1 MARTDGVLSPQIDQS
16 TTIDR
21 AGVTGSGPPG
31 AALGGSAP
39 PRRGGQLTWWGRV
52 RRDKVL
58 LLMAVPGLGLM
69 LAFHYLPLLGN
80 LIAFQE
86 YLPFV
91 PMGRSAWVGLDNFA
105 VIFNGDAEFLNA
117 LKNTLLITLVQVV
130 FVFPA
135 PIALA
140 LLLNSLLSER
150 IKRVVQSVLYLPHF
164 LSWVIVIAI
173 FQQILGGSGMINNML
188 RSRGIDTIDFL
199 GNPDSFIALLTSQ
212 VIWKDTGWGTIL
224 FLAALTQIDTGL
236 YEAARVD
243 GASRLRQLVHVTL
256 PGIRGLII
264 LLLILR
270 LGDSLTVGFEQIILQ
285 QSWVGRPASEVLD
298 TYVYNNGVL
307 AGQWGVSAAVG
318 LVKGLV
324 GVALVIGANKI
335 AHVLGEA
342 GVYRKA

>member
-1 MARTDGVLSPQIDQS
+1 MSWWAR
-16 TTIDR
+16 
-21 AGVTGSGPPG
+21 A
-31 AALGGSAP
+31 
-39 PRRGGQLTWWGRV
+39 

-58 LLMAVPGLGLM
+58 LLMAIPGLGLM

-105 VIFNGDAEFLNA
+105 VIFNGDTEFLNA
-117 LKNTLLITLVQVV
+117 LKNTLLITLVQVI

-150 IKRVVQSVLYLPHF
+150 IKRIVQSVLYLPHF
-164 LSWVIVIAI
+164 LSWVIVVAI
-173 FQQILGGSGMINNML
+173 FQQVLGGSGMINNFL
-188 RSRGIDTIDFL
+188 RSQSIATIDFL
-199 GNPDSFIALLTSQ
+199 GNPDTFIALLTSQ
-212 VIWKDTGWGTIL
+212 VIWKDTGWATIL
-224 FLAALTQIDTGL
+224 FLAALTQIDQGL

-243 GASRLRQLVHVTL
+243 GASRMRQLWHVTV

-270 LGDSLTVGFEQIILQ
+270 LGDSLNVGFEQIILQ
-285 QSWVGRPASEVLD
+285 QRLVGRPASEVLD

-307 AGQWGVSAAVG
+307 GGRVGRLGRRRPGQGSRCRRPGDRRQQDRAHLRRGGGVPEIMTTTQTRPRTAHRRLAPAGPHRRTRAPGPGDQGHRAR
-318 LVKGLV
+318 
-324 GVALVIGANKI
+324 ALPAWS
-335 AHVLGEA
+335 
-342 GVYRKA
+342 